1 MGDVSTNMNKPTST
15 GPKRRVRFQGIVE
28 AGTLPGGADGSV
40 DLKVD
45 PFEEPVERAGATD
58 WRRIGQQASYASR
71 ISSAFIFTAMLTF
84 WPVFTAIGHLSATGS
99 LSGWN
104 IINAYPTWA
113 IIFTLVVPVMIY
125 ALGYIVSRQL
135 LMMSAADRIA
145 VSAERLV
152 QPDRNAV
159 VNVQAVGTAVRS
171 QIDAVN
177 AGIDDA
183 LIRLATV
190 EAMIRQHVEAIETAG
205 AAVEGHASGSAD
217 LVARERAHL
226 MTLTEQLNAQADDF
240 AVAIAEKA
248 QTSIDSLNNVNNLA
262 DQAEGRL
269 EERLARLEHIAQRAL
284 SSFDALSEAM
294 LKTEDH
300 VARTTTPLE
309 QSTGETQRIPE
320 KADKVA
326 APGAQDGED
335 KTAKVGQ
342 LAKTARNK
350 TERGVEGAVDL
361 PSKED
366 TARTA
371 NAGGNAGVAQRN
383 SKEASR
389 VTDVSDPSLPAR
401 KETGE
406 TAHQTADDA
415 SIMREHA
422 PTPAGTEN
430 AGSKDKAGQIG
441 DQNKELIDARA
452 ALEKE
457 NSRLEGLIKEQR
469 QRADRLAD
477 AISQQTDRLSRLAEV
492 QLHEQDAATSLIEA
506 GNQPVPHQPKGI
518 AQHTPAA
525 RNGVAD
531 ETSAIANDTVDNKPR
546 TAPTRQQ
553 NPARQTLHDRAD
565 TASPRHEGDRNS
577 DDRERQN
584 VSWREILTA
593 TDGAEPLDLST
604 AQRRKAPQSN
614 ATTNTP
620 PQQSAPPPV
629 PPVPPAHTAP
639 PVQTTRRTPSDLK
652 VDAMTVIHRLQN
664 FTLNLDRRLYGE
676 LPEHMLDRFDDG
688 DRNVFANRMLR
699 LNEADVKKRI
709 RMESA
714 RDRSFEEAIHE
725 FLHGFESLL
734 EDATASES
742 ADEELEQYLASPL
755 GRVYLL
761 IGATV
766 GYFA

>member
-1 MGDVSTNMNKPTST
+1 MGDVSINMNKPTST

-71 ISSAFIFTAMLTF
+71 TSSAFIFTAMLTF

-309 QSTGETQRIPE
+309 QSTGETQRTPE

-326 APGAQDGED
+326 APGAQGGEN

-342 LAKTARNK
+342 LAKTARDK
-350 TERGVEGAVDL
+350 TEREI
-361 PSKED
+361 
-366 TARTA
+366 
-371 NAGGNAGVAQRN
+371 AGTISVPMNAGVVQRN

-389 VTDVSDPSLPAR
+389 VTDVSEPSLPAR
-401 KETGE
+401 KETSE
-406 TAHQTADDA
+406 VAHQTADDGSLA
-415 SIMREHA
+415 NETA
-422 PTPAGTEN
+422 ATPAGTGN
-430 AGSKDKAGQIG
+430 ACSEDKPGQID
-441 DQNKELIDARA
+441 DQNKELIDARD

-492 QLHEQDAATSLIEA
+492 QLHEQDAATRLIEA
-506 GNQPVPHQPKGI
+506 GNRPVPQPKGT

-525 RNGVAD
+525 RNGVAA

-553 NPARQTLHDRAD
+553 NPARQTRRDRAD
-565 TASPRHEGDRNS
+565 TASPSHEGDRNS

-593 TDGAEPLDLST
+593 TDGAEPLDLSA
-604 AQRRKAPQSN
+604 AQRRKAQQSN
-614 ATTNTP
+614 TTTNTP
-620 PQQSAPPPV
+620 PQQSAP
-629 PPVPPAHTAP
+629 PPAHTAP
-639 PVQTTRRTPSDLK
+639 PVQTTRRTPSDPK

>member
-1 MGDVSTNMNKPTST
+1 MGDVSINMNKPTST

-326 APGAQDGED
+326 APGAQDAED

-342 LAKTARNK
+342 LAKTARDK
-350 TERGVEGAVDL
+350 TEREI
-361 PSKED
+361 
-366 TARTA
+366 
-371 NAGGNAGVAQRN
+371 AGTISVPMNAGVVQRN

-389 VTDVSDPSLPAR
+389 VTDVSEPSLPAR
-401 KETGE
+401 KETSE
-406 TAHQTADDA
+406 VAHQTADDGSLA
-415 SIMREHA
+415 NETA
-422 PTPAGTEN
+422 ATPAGTGN
-430 AGSKDKAGQIG
+430 ACSEDKPGQID
-441 DQNKELIDARA
+441 DQNKELIDARD

-492 QLHEQDAATSLIEA
+492 QLHEQDAATRLIEA
-506 GNQPVPHQPKGI
+506 GNQPVPQPKGI

-639 PVQTTRRTPSDLK
+639 PVQTTRRTPSDPK